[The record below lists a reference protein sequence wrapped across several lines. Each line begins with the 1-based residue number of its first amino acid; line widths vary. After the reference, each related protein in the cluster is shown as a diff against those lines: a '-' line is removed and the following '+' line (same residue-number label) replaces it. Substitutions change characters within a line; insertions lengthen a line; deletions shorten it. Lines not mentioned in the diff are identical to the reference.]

1 MGWIDDVTELYVSI
15 RLQKNDETDGGNQ
28 HALEIAAVELKN
40 GVETG
45 WDFCCVIE
53 RIHAFEQ
60 WTHIERAQ
68 SQLQLTELLTRINDA
83 VLYTYCGQID
93 YLPLERLLKQLN
105 LPKLSANAL
114 FGDAIQERARRRFVH
129 HSCDLLWVTQH
140 LGISH
145 DDNRMTALQEAQLLA
160 QIAPK
165 LLLMDKPKGMDWGMF
180 ERIEL
185 QRLNQIRQTY
195 DIHGYVLFQTDADAS
210 GLVENENGYCVL
222 TSINHR
228 WVWQHNAM
236 SDGQIQVMN
245 AVQMRIDALID
256 ARIMARNNE
265 IIESKS
271 RFDANGVIYF
281 DVQGIRL
288 VWLSDDEMFNLMK
301 EGHVDG

>member
-1 MGWIDDVTELYVSI
+1 MSWIDELTELYVSI
-15 RLQKNDETDGGNQ
+15 RLQKNNETDEGNQ
-28 HALEIAAVELKN
+28 PTLEIAVVEVKH
-40 GVETG
+40 GMTTG
-45 WDFCCVIE
+45 WCFCCAIKHT
-53 RIHAFEQ
+53 HAVEQ

-68 SQLQLTELLTRINDA
+68 SQQQLTELLTRINDA
-83 VLYTYCGQID
+83 VLYTYCGLID
-93 YLPLERLLKQLN
+93 CLPLERLLKQLN
-105 LPKLSANAL
+105 LPKLNTNAF

-129 HSCDLLWVTQH
+129 HSCDLLWVAQQ

-160 QIAPK
+160 QIAPQ
-165 LLLMDKPKGMDWGMF
+165 LLLMDRAKVIDWSMF

-185 QRLNQIRQTY
+185 QCLSQIRETY
-195 DIHGYVLFQTDADAS
+195 DIHGYVIFQTNADAN
-210 GLVENENGYCVL
+210 GLVERENNPCLV
-222 TSINHR
+222 TSINYR

-236 SDGQIQVMN
+236 SDGQVQVMN

>member
-15 RLQKNDETDGGNQ
+15 RLQKNDETDAGNQ
-28 HALEIAAVELKN
+28 HTLEIAAVELKH

-45 WDFCCVIE
+45 WDFCCAIQS
-53 RIHAFEQ
+53 IHAFEQ
-60 WTHIERAQ
+60 STHIERTQ

-93 YLPLERLLKQLN
+93 CLPLERLLKQLN

-129 HSCDLLWVTQH
+129 HSCDLLWVAQH

-210 GLVENENGYCVL
+210 GLVENENNPCLV
-222 TSINHR
+222 TSISHR

-245 AVQMRIDALID
+245 AVKMRIDALID
-256 ARIMARNNE
+256 ACIMAKNNE

-271 RFDANGVIYF
+271 RFNANGVIYF
-281 DVQGIRL
+281 DVQGIRF
-288 VWLSDDEMFNLMK
+288 VWLSDDEIFNLMK

>member
-15 RLQKNDETDGGNQ
+15 RHQKNDETDESNQ
-28 HALEIAAVELKN
+28 HTLEIAAVELKH

-45 WDFCCVIE
+45 WDFCCAIQ

-68 SQLQLTELLTRINDA
+68 SQQQLTEFLTRINDA
-83 VLYTYCGQID
+83 VLYTYYGQID
-93 YLPLERLLKQLN
+93 CLPLERLLKQLN

-129 HSCDLLWVTQH
+129 HSCDLLWVAQQ

-160 QIAPK
+160 QITLK
-165 LLLMDKPKGMDWGMF
+165 LLLTDKPKEMDWGMF

-195 DIHGYVLFQTDADAS
+195 DIDGHVVFQTDADTS
-210 GLVENENGYCVL
+210 GLLENENGHCVV

-245 AVQMRIDALID
+245 VVQMRIDALID
-256 ARIMARNNE
+256 ARIMARKNE
-265 IIESKS
+265 AVESKS

-288 VWLSDDEMFNLMK
+288 VWLSDGEVFNLMK
-301 EGHVDG
+301 EGNVDG